1 MSITPRFVLVSALLL
16 AGCPSAEDDRLPSC
30 SVPDDMALG
39 TLSAVVDGEEWTGN
53 TAGYQMIAGPALQV
67 SATGQDA
74 DGRTVNIV
82 LRLLRASSFAVDEET
97 DEVVRDD
104 DQDIEDILRDKETP
118 YDFALGDASDVGANA
133 TVTISPD
140 PSMSTGEGDG
150 DGFLRISSIAVP
162 SDGEEGDPEEMTGCF
177 DLRAVTQNG
186 DTGVD
191 VVGGGFRL
199 TAL

>member
-1 MSITPRFVLVSALLL
+1 MQITPRAFFLFALVLV
-16 AGCPSAEDDRLPSC
+16 GCPSAEDDRLPSC
-30 SVPDDMALG
+30 TVPDDLEVG
-39 TLSAVVDGEEWTGN
+39 TVTAEVDGEEWTGA
-53 TAGYQMIAGPALQV
+53 TAGYQLIAGPALQV
-67 SATGQDA
+67 SATGADG

-118 YDFALGDASDVGANA
+118 YDFALGDASEVGANA

-150 DGFLRISSIAVP
+150 DGFLRITSIAVP
-162 SDGEEGDPEEMTGCF
+162 DDGEDGDPEELVGCF
-177 DLRAVTQNG
+177 DLRAVTQNE
-186 DTGVD
+186 DRGVD

-199 TAL
+199 VAL